1 MEVFKQNK
9 TYDFMS
15 HRIKFLA
22 LSIGVI
28 VVGLVLNFTK
38 GLNFGIDFTGGTVV
52 QIQYKQNAPMQL
64 IRDTLKK
71 EGISAS
77 VSKFGSDQEVLVK
90 ISKSSNI
97 VTKDFGDEIRVMLKD
112 SGKFEI
118 RRVDIVGPK
127 VGNELRVN
135 GMLALIISMIV
146 ILIYVSFRFEYKF
159 ALGAICA
166 LIHDVTIAIGAL
178 SLFNIEINLDI
189 LAALLT
195 IIGYSLNDTIIVYD
209 RMREGIRVNKSKDLN
224 VVINTSISQTLSRT
238 TLTSLTTFFVV
249 LTLYLF
255 GGEIINGFAL
265 TLLVGIVV
273 GTYSSIFVASSFL
286 VYFKFSMSDFR
297 EREYQALKRKEEK
310 ERLRAL
316 YEQGRV

>member
-146 ILIYVSFRFEYKF
+146 ILVYVSFRFEYKF

-255 GGEIINGFAL
+255 GGEIINGFCSNSFGGYCCRN
-265 TLLVGIVV
+265 LLI
-273 GTYSSIFVASSFL
+273 YFCSI
-286 VYFKFSMSDFR
+286 KFFG
-297 EREYQALKRKEEK
+297 LF
-310 ERLRAL
+310 
-316 YEQGRV
+316 

>member
-15 HRIKFLA
+15 HRIKFLV

-178 SLFNIEINLDI
+178 SLFDIEINLDI

-209 RMREGIRVNKSKDLN
+209 RIREGIRVNQSKDLN

-316 YEQGRV
+316 YDQGRL

>member
-15 HRIKFLA
+15 HRVKFLA
-22 LSIGVI
+22 LSIVVI
-28 VVGLVLNFTK
+28 AVGLILNFTK

-52 QIQYKQNAPMQL
+52 QIQYEEKAPMQL
-64 IRDTLKK
+64 IRDVLKK

-77 VSKFGSDQEVLVK
+77 VSKFGSDREVLVK
-90 ISKSSNI
+90 ISKSSSK
-97 VTKDFGDEIRVMLKD
+97 VTKDFGDEIRVLLKD
-112 SGKFEI
+112 SGKFKI

-146 ILIYVSFRFEYKF
+146 ILVYVSFRFEYKF

-178 SLFNIEINLDI
+178 SLFDIEINLDI

-209 RMREGIRVNKSKDLN
+209 RIREGIRVNQSKDLN

-286 VYFKFSMSDFR
+286 VYFKFSISDFR

-316 YEQGRV
+316 YDQGRL

>member
-1 MEVFKQNK
+1 MEAFKQNK

-22 LSIGVI
+22 ISIVVI
-28 VVGLVLNFTK
+28 VAGLILNFTK
-38 GLNFGIDFTGGTVV
+38 GFNFGIDFTGGTVV
-52 QIQYKQNAPMQL
+52 QLQYEDVAPMQL

-77 VSKFGSDQEVLVK
+77 VSKFGSDREVLVK
-90 ISKSSNI
+90 ISKSSNV

-135 GMLALIISMIV
+135 GMLALLISMIV
-146 ILIYVSFRFEYKF
+146 ILVYVSFRFEYKF

-166 LIHDVTIAIGAL
+166 LIHDVAIAIGAL
-178 SLFNIEINLDI
+178 SFFDIEINLDI

-209 RMREGIRVNKSKDLN
+209 RIREGIRVNESKDLN

-249 LTLYLF
+249 FTLYLF

-286 VYFKFSMSDFR
+286 VYFGFSISDFR
-297 EREYQALKRKEEK
+297 EREYQVLKRKEEK
-310 ERLRAL
+310 DRLRAQ
-316 YEQGRV
+316 YEQGIL